1 MQTDQPPTAR
11 RQRDGREQLVGRPRT
26 FEPASSSAGRAYTR
40 AFSHRS
46 DAPSV
51 TSACAGS
58 RYGCRPFGREG
69 KYLSN
74 TQARATIV
82 STVNTHRLAERAP
95 RGTAPAVSVVVIFK
109 DAQDFL
115 AEAIDSVVAQTLTA
129 WELLLVD
136 DGSSDGSTAI
146 ARNRAGDNPSRV
158 VYLEHAGH
166 ANLGMSAS
174 RNLGISHARGE
185 FVAFLDADDALVPTA
200 LDEQVAILRAH
211 PGVGM
216 VYGPLEYWHGWT
228 GSPEDVARDF
238 IHPVGVATEQI
249 YEPPSLMG
257 LFLQNIAF
265 APSGM
270 LSRRTVVEQI
280 GGFEEAFRDLFEDQ
294 VFAAKVCRTTPV
306 YVSGR
311 CWYRYRQH
319 PASCCLTAAREGQL
333 DAARARFLRWVVGYL
348 EREGLSGS
356 EAWRVARAQL
366 RRHSPAGRLL
376 ARAAGAGRL
385 IRQLAVAASSGGKG
399 DG

>member
-1 MQTDQPPTAR
+1 M
-11 RQRDGREQLVGRPRT
+11 
-26 FEPASSSAGRAYTR
+26 
-40 AFSHRS
+40 
-46 DAPSV
+46 

-58 RYGCRPFGREG
+58 CHVCRPFGREG

-74 TQARATIV
+74 TRARATIV
-82 STVNTHRLAERAP
+82 STVNTHRLPERAP
-95 RGTAPAVSVVVIFK
+95 PGTAPAVSVVVIFK

-228 GSPEDVARDF
+228 GTPEDVARDF

-249 YEPPSLMG
+249 YEPPSLIG
-257 LFLQNIAF
+257 VFLQNIAF

-270 LSRRTVVEQI
+270 LSRRAVVEQI

-294 VFAAKVCRTTPV
+294 VFATKVCRTTPV

-319 PASCCLTAAREGQL
+319 PASCCLAAAREGQL

-356 EAWRVARAQL
+356 DAWRIARAQL
-366 RRHSPAGRLL
+366 RRHSPGGRLL

-399 DG
+399 DS

>member
-1 MQTDQPPTAR
+1 M
-11 RQRDGREQLVGRPRT
+11 
-26 FEPASSSAGRAYTR
+26 
-40 AFSHRS
+40 
-46 DAPSV
+46 
-51 TSACAGS
+51 TSACASS
-58 RYGCRPFGREG
+58 RHRCRPFGREG

-82 STVNTHRLAERAP
+82 STVNTHRLPERAP
-95 RGTAPAVSVVVIFK
+95 PGTAPAVSVVVIFK

-174 RNLGISHARGE
+174 RNFGISHARGE

-228 GSPEDVARDF
+228 GTPEDVARDF

-249 YEPPSLMG
+249 YEPPSLIG

-265 APSGM
+265 APSGRSAG
-270 LSRRTVVEQI
+270 SRRRSATSSRIRFSRRRSAERRRSTSR
-280 GGFEEAFRDLFEDQ
+280 G
-294 VFAAKVCRTTPV
+294 AAGTATASIRLRAVSPRRARVNSTPPEPGSCDGSSATS
-306 YVSGR
+306 SGR
-311 CWYRYRQH
+311 
-319 PASCCLTAAREGQL
+319 A
-333 DAARARFLRWVVGYL
+333 
-348 EREGLSGS
+348 
-356 EAWRVARAQL
+356 
-366 RRHSPAGRLL
+366 
-376 ARAAGAGRL
+376 
-385 IRQLAVAASSGGKG
+385 
-399 DG
+399 

>member
-1 MQTDQPPTAR
+1 M
-11 RQRDGREQLVGRPRT
+11 
-26 FEPASSSAGRAYTR
+26 
-40 AFSHRS
+40 
-46 DAPSV
+46 
-51 TSACAGS
+51 
-58 RYGCRPFGREG
+58 
-69 KYLSN
+69 
-74 TQARATIV
+74 
-82 STVNTHRLAERAP
+82 STVNTHRLPERAP
-95 RGTAPAVSVVVIFK
+95 PGTAPAVSVVVIFK

-129 WELLLVD
+129 WELILVD

-146 ARNRAGDNPSRV
+146 ARNRAHDDPSRV

-174 RNLGISHARGE
+174 RNLGISHVRGE
-185 FVAFLDADDALVPTA
+185 FIAFLDADDALVPTG
-200 LDEQVAILRAH
+200 LDEQVTILRAH

-228 GSPEDVARDF
+228 GTPEDVARDF
-238 IHPVGVATEQI
+238 IQPVGVATEQI
-249 YEPPSLMG
+249 YEPPSLIG
-257 LFLQNIAF
+257 LFVRNIAF

-270 LSRRTVVEQI
+270 LLRRALVNQI
-280 GGFEEAFRDLFEDQ
+280 GGFEEAFRDLYEDQ

-319 PASCCLTAAREGQL
+319 PASCCLTAAREGRL
-333 DAARARFLRWVVGYL
+333 DDARAPFLRWLVGYL
-348 EREGLSGS
+348 EREGLSGTD
-356 EAWRVARAQL
+356 AWRVARAHL

-385 IRQLAVAASSGGKG
+385 IRQLAIAASSVGRG
-399 DG
+399 DR